1 MKKSLEFNAQARIAI
16 CSDVHLDDEPSDLTR
31 HFQEKLTQISY
42 DVDAIILLGD
52 IFHYWLGDK
61 CAQRYIQTLDKLKAL
76 SERCD
81 VYFMPGNRDFLLD
94 TRVLSKF
101 NVVLLNDP
109 CVMVHGNKRIFLTHG
124 DQYCS
129 LDTAYLRLRYVLQ
142 HPFTKA
148 LTRIVPYTWRFRIAE
163 YLRAQSRLRSPRKS
177 QTTMDI
183 YFPSLEQAM
192 RPHNT
197 TLAIYGHVHYL
208 RDCVQEHRTKLRCI
222 TLDSWQ
228 HQTNFC
234 FITPDTIELI
244 TH

>member
-1 MKKSLEFNAQARIAI
+1 MKKSLQFDAHARIAI
-16 CSDVHLDDEPSDLTR
+16 CSDVHLDDEPSDLTH
-31 HFQEKLTQISY
+31 HFQEELTQISQ

-61 CAQRYIQTLDKLKAL
+61 CVQRYAQTMERLKKI
-76 SERCD
+76 SERCN

-109 CVMVHGNKRIFLTHG
+109 CVMVHGDKRIFLTHG

-129 LDTAYLRLRYVLQ
+129 LDTAYLRLRYVIQ
-142 HPFTKA
+142 HPFTKVLA
-148 LTRIVPYTWRFRIAE
+148 RIVPYAWRFCIAE
-163 YLRAQSRLRSPRKS
+163 YLRAKSRLHTPSKS

-192 RPHNT
+192 LSHNSS
-197 TLAIYGHVHYL
+197 LVIYGHVHYL
-208 RDCVQEHRTKLRCI
+208 RDCVLEHRTKSRCI

-234 FITPDTIELI
+234 FITEKTIELI
-244 TH
+244 TR